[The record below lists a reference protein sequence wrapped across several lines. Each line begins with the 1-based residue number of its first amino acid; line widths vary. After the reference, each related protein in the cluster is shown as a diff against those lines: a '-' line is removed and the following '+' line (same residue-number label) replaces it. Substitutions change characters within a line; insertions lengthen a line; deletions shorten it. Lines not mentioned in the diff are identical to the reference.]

1 MKESI
6 VALLVE
12 SPMLR
17 AGLDVILGSTAGL
30 EVTDLSELE
39 RDDEE
44 LEDVSVVIADPM
56 RRAEL
61 EEYEFDGQTKFV
73 ALVHQ
78 VVPERITSAFDD
90 TLSIYDTADSI
101 REKITRLAAPQQR
114 EAKGSDLSPREKD
127 VIQALVKGKSN
138 KEIAAEMNVSVNTVM
153 THRRN
158 ITAKL
163 QIHSAAGLTIFAIAT
178 GLVKLDEVKSHLDI

>member
-17 AGLDVILGSTAGL
+17 AGLDAIIGSTAGL